1 MQTERQIMSNITG
14 TANADTLTGTA
25 LADTL
30 LGLGGND
37 ILTGLA
43 GNDILDGGTGADTMS
58 GGLGNDTYFVDNVG
72 DKVIE
77 LAGQGIDTVNASIS
91 YTLTA
96 NVENLLLA
104 GTAAIN
110 GTGNALAN
118 TLTGN
123 SGDNVLSGMAGND
136 TINGGAGNDTII
148 GGLGMDIMTGGL
160 GNDSFVFASI
170 NDTGRTT
177 ATADTIVDFTAG
189 DRIDLSAIDA
199 LVSASGYGASG
210 NQAFHFIGT
219 NAFHNH
225 TGAELRYAVSGG
237 NTYVYGNVNG
247 DTSADFVIKLDGV
260 HTLHATDFVL

>member
-1 MQTERQIMSNITG
+1 MSTING

-30 LGLGGND
+30 MGLGGND
-37 ILTGLA
+37 ILNGLA
-43 GNDILDGGTGADTMS
+43 GNDILNGGLGNDTMT
-58 GGLGNDTYFVDNVG
+58 GGLGNDTYFVDQVG

-77 LAGQGIDTVNASIS
+77 LAGQGTDTVNASIT

-96 NVENLLLA
+96 NVENLLQT

-123 SGDNVLSGMAGND
+123 AGNNILSGLAGND
-136 TINGGAGNDTII
+136 MINGGAGNDTII
-148 GGLGMDIMTGGL
+148 GGKGMDTMTGGF
-160 GNDSFVFASI
+160 GNDKFVFA
-170 NDTGRTT
+170 TGDFSSKTST
-177 ATADTIVDFTAG
+177 GADHIVDFTAG
-189 DRIDLSAIDA
+189 DHIDLSAIDA

-219 NAFHNH
+219 NGFHNH
-225 TGAELRYAVSGG
+225 TGAELRYEVSGG
-237 NTYVYGNVNG
+237 NTYVYGNTNG
-247 DTSADFVIKLDGV
+247 DTSADFCIKLDGV
-260 HTLHATDFVL
+260 HTLSAGDFVL

>member
-1 MQTERQIMSNITG
+1 MSNITG
-14 TANADTLTGTA
+14 TANVDTLTGTA

-37 ILTGLA
+37 ILNGLA
-43 GNDILDGGTGADTMS
+43 GNDILDGGAGADTMT

-123 SGDNVLSGMAGND
+123 SGNNVLSGMAGND
-136 TINGGAGNDTII
+136 IINGGAGNDTII
-148 GGLGMDIMTGGL
+148 GGTGMDMMTGGL
-160 GNDSFVFASI
+160 GNDSFVFGALNEMGKNS
-170 NDTGRTT
+170 T
-177 ATADTIVDFTAG
+177 TADTIVDFTAG
-189 DRIDLSAIDA
+189 DHIDLSAIDA

-219 NAFHNH
+219 NGFHNH

-237 NTYVYGNVNG
+237 NTYIYGNTNG
-247 DTSADFVIKLDGV
+247 DTVADFVIKLDGV
-260 HTLHATDFVL
+260 HTLSSGDFVL